1 MAQHVLQGN
10 PPITVSLRRSA
21 RARRLS
27 LRVSRLD
34 GRVTLTLPPRAPERE
49 AIAFLRD
56 REGWLRGHLA
66 GIGTENRPGI
76 GNHLPFLGVEV
87 PIIAGAVRRLTLRD
101 GALIVPDEPAARTAS
116 RLQTFLKAQARD
128 HLAQASDHYA
138 AQLGLSYK
146 SLTLRDTRSRWGSC
160 SSSGALMYSWRLV
173 MAPPAV
179 LHYVAAHEVAHLAE
193 MNHSAA
199 FWAVVAR
206 LYPGHA
212 ECRGWLRSHGE
223 TLHRVRFTD

>member
-1 MAQHVLQGN
+1 
-10 PPITVSLRRSA
+10 
-21 RARRLS
+21 LS

-66 GIGTENRPGI
+66 GIGADQRPAI
-76 GNHLPFLGVEV
+76 GGHLPFLGTDM
-87 PIIAGAVRRLTLRD
+87 PIMAGPVRRLTLRD
-101 GALIVPDEPAARTAS
+101 GALIVPDEPDQRTAT
-116 RLQTFLKAQARD
+116 RLQTFVKSQARD

-138 AQLGLSYK
+138 AQLGRSYK

-173 MAPPAV
+173 MAPQAV
-179 LHYVAAHEVAHLAE
+179 LNYVAAHEVAHLAE
-193 MNHSAA
+193 MNHSPA
-199 FWAVVAR
+199 FWAVVER
-206 LYPGHA
+206 LFPTHA
-212 ECRGWLRSHGE
+212 DCRRWLRTHGE